1 MQYLAVAAL
10 LLPATAL
17 ASPVA
22 IVRQDWAPAEFIGW
36 TADQSCG
43 RVSVTYDTLK
53 QVANVTLPDYKV
65 TLPDNGNRDRGCA
78 VTLKVRYAAG
88 ACTTGTASGTVSG
101 NATLPVGVSAQFYG
115 RAYAVSPSI
124 GPVSPVSPTKH
135 WNAVT
140 QPINERYTINDSVGY
155 TFRPD
160 LANRDVDFRLQGRLQ
175 LQPGT
180 GPSGFLSNDNF
191 IFDIR
196 TQIRCC
202 NRSASRVTISRV
214 SDGLKLSP
222 EVLTGKSRSG
232 SITADITV
240 RKGRSF

>member
-17 ASPVA
+17 ASPVVA
-22 IVRQDWAPAEFIGW
+22 VRQDWAPAKFIGW

-43 RVSVTYDTLK
+43 RVSVTYDALK

-78 VTLKVRYAAG
+78 VTLKVRFAAD
-88 ACTTGTASGTVSG
+88 ACTTGTAFGTVSG
-101 NATLPVGVSAQFYG
+101 NATLPVGVSGQFYG
-115 RAYAVSPSI
+115 RAYAVDPSL
-124 GPVSPVSPTKH
+124 GPVSPVSPTKN

-140 QPINERYTINDSVGY
+140 QPINERYTIDDTVGY
-155 TFRPD
+155 TFRTD
-160 LANRDVDFRLQGRLQ
+160 SVNRDVNFKLQGRLQ
-175 LQPGT
+175 LQPAT

-202 NRSASRVTISRV
+202 
-214 SDGLKLSP
+214 KF
-222 EVLTGKSRSG
+222 
-232 SITADITV
+232 DIPPL
-240 RKGRSF
+240 